1 MDRLLK
7 RIGLVVAIFLTAPL
21 VCAAAN
27 DQPDSS
33 VSEQL
38 VRTQL
43 EQLDTEPL
51 ESFWRDLKQEY
62 GRYMPGGEKG
72 DLFDAV
78 LSPEGGFSPEET
90 LKALARYFFHEILY
104 SGKLLGTVIVLAVLS
119 MILQLLSTA
128 FQHDQVSRVAFAVA
142 FMVII
147 ILAMDS
153 FSVAVESAKTAI
165 ERMIHFMLALIP
177 LVLTLLASMGN
188 FGSVAMLHPLIVFMI
203 HVVGTLI
210 YTVIFPLLFF
220 SAVLG
225 IVSCLSEKYKLNQLA
240 DLFRRVS
247 MALLGGLLTIFLGII
262 SIQGATAAVTDGV
275 TIRTAKYLTGNFV
288 PVVGR
293 MFSDA
298 ADTVVGASLLVKN
311 AVGMAG
317 VLILLFI
324 SAFPA
329 LKIISLAVIYNFSAA
344 VMQPLGSGPIIDCLN
359 IIGKTLMYIFAALAT
374 VGLMFFLA
382 VTIII
387 AAGNISVM
395 IR

>member
-1 MDRLLK
+1 
-7 RIGLVVAIFLTAPL
+7 
-21 VCAAAN
+21 
-27 DQPDSS
+27 
-33 VSEQL
+33 
-38 VRTQL
+38 
-43 EQLDTEPL
+43 
-51 ESFWRDLKQEY
+51 
-62 GRYMPGGEKG
+62 
-72 DLFDAV
+72 
-78 LSPEGGFSPEET
+78 
-90 LKALARYFFHEILY
+90 
-104 SGKLLGTVIVLAVLS
+104 
-119 MILQLLSTA
+119 
-128 FQHDQVSRVAFAVA
+128 
-142 FMVII
+142 
-147 ILAMDS
+147 
-153 FSVAVESAKTAI
+153 
-165 ERMIHFMLALIP
+165 MIHFMLALIP

-188 FGSVAMLHPLIVFMI
+188 FGSVAMFHPLIVFMI
-203 HVVGTLI
+203 HTVGTLI

-247 MALLGGLLTIFLGII
+247 VGLLGGLLTIFLGII

-329 LKIISLAVIYNFSAA
+329 LKIISLAIIYNFSAA
-344 VMQPLGSGPIIDCLN
+344 VMQPLGSGPIIECLN
-359 IIGKTLMYIFAALAT
+359 IIGKTLLYIFGALAT

-382 VTIII
+382 VTIIV

>member
-1 MDRLLK
+1 
-7 RIGLVVAIFLTAPL
+7 
-21 VCAAAN
+21 
-27 DQPDSS
+27 
-33 VSEQL
+33 
-38 VRTQL
+38 
-43 EQLDTEPL
+43 
-51 ESFWRDLKQEY
+51 
-62 GRYMPGGEKG
+62 
-72 DLFDAV
+72 
-78 LSPEGGFSPEET
+78 
-90 LKALARYFFHEILY
+90 
-104 SGKLLGTVIVLAVLS
+104 
-119 MILQLLSTA
+119 
-128 FQHDQVSRVAFAVA
+128 
-142 FMVII
+142 
-147 ILAMDS
+147 
-153 FSVAVESAKTAI
+153 
-165 ERMIHFMLALIP
+165 
-177 LVLTLLASMGN
+177 VLTLLASMGN

-275 TIRTAKYLTGNFV
+275 TIRTAKYLTRNFV

-317 VLILLFI
+317 ELILLFI

-344 VMQPLGSGPIIDCLN
+344 AVPVRLRRSISIVCPN
-359 IIGKTLMYIFAALAT
+359 IIGNQQMYVFDGRDT
-374 VGLMFFLA
+374 VGLIFFLA
-382 VTIII
+382 VTVSIT
-387 AAGNISVM
+387 AGNISVM
-395 IR
+395 IG

>member
-1 MDRLLK
+1 MHASG
-7 RIGLVVAIFLTAPL
+7 I
-21 VCAAAN
+21 AAR
-27 DQPDSS
+27 QGWPD
-33 VSEQL
+33 
-38 VRTQL
+38 
-43 EQLDTEPL
+43 
-51 ESFWRDLKQEY
+51 
-62 GRYMPGGEKG
+62 EK
-72 DLFDAV
+72 AQA
-78 LSPEGGFSPEET
+78 T
-90 LKALARYFFHEILY
+90 
-104 SGKLLGTVIVLAVLS
+104 
-119 MILQLLSTA
+119 
-128 FQHDQVSRVAFAVA
+128 
-142 FMVII
+142 
-147 ILAMDS
+147 
-153 FSVAVESAKTAI
+153 
-165 ERMIHFMLALIP
+165 
-177 LVLTLLASMGN
+177 
-188 FGSVAMLHPLIVFMI
+188 
-203 HVVGTLI
+203 
-210 YTVIFPLLFF
+210 
-220 SAVLG
+220 
-225 IVSCLSEKYKLNQLA
+225 
-240 DLFRRVS
+240 
-247 MALLGGLLTIFLGII
+247 
-262 SIQGATAAVTDGV
+262 ATAAVTDGV